1 MLRPSHTDFWNFSR
15 NSWAWAFSDLG
26 TFPCM
31 VATAARTGANACPP
45 SLLAILEE
53 GERMDRWIA
62 DSAIYTRIQ
71 RGERKQ
77 QKTGRKR
84 GRSRSGIAK
93 DERRREWK
101 VGCWP
106 VTLGIGI
113 TVHKSRDA
121 ELSVSKF
128 PFLRRKPAVAPFLSL
143 TLRISS
149 IPHSSSWL
157 AARLCWRRSTLF
169 SACCRSAARSRSGCT
184 SSLLSALRARSG

>member
-1 MLRPSHTDFWNFSR
+1 
-15 NSWAWAFSDLG
+15 
-26 TFPCM
+26 M

-62 DSAIYTRIQ
+62 DSAIYKRIQ
-71 RGERKQ
+71 GRKQ
-77 QKTGRKR
+77 KR
-84 GRSRSGIAK
+84 SKELGESVVEYSGGIAK
-93 DERRREWK
+93 DGRRREWK
-101 VGCWP
+101 VGCQRRP

-128 PFLRRKPAVAPFLSL
+128 PFLRRKPAVAPFLIQLSPPP
-143 TLRISS
+143 S

-169 SACCRSAARSRSGCT
+169 SACCRSAARSRSGYT